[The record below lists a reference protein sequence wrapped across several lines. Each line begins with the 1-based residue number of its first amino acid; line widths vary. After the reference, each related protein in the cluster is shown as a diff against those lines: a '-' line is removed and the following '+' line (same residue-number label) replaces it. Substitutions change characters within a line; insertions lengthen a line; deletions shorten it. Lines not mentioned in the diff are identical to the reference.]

1 MTENQPLF
9 AVFIILHVNVF
20 GKHVCKFFSA
30 SKLNRGASLNLMPLF
45 GSAGIVCRRRV
56 YETVGRLSVCL
67 SHQSAAARRCCGFAA
82 VTLLALFTAQA
93 LWNGRVSVC

>member
-9 AVFIILHVNVF
+9 AVFTILHVNVF

-45 GSAGIVCRRRV
+45 GTAGIVCGGESMKRSDV
-56 YETVGRLSVCL
+56 CPSVCL
-67 SHQSAAARRCCGFAA
+67 SVRPIIRPPHVAAAG
-82 VTLLALFTAQA
+82 LLL
-93 LWNGRVSVC
+93 